1 MEINFSMNEISR
13 LDDFTF
19 PRCSICQ
26 SWGHWSQRCPTKKSV
41 CAFCACNHHSSACP
55 KDTKCCANCKKT
67 EHCAFS
73 KSCPVFKQYLNWA
86 QTKPSANNNANIV
99 RQAPNKQVVHE
110 SAPPSSN
117 EWRSERMS
125 PNQDS
130 IDGKLRQFS
139 DRIMQMVDLRIN
151 MAIQGLE
158 KRLASHLDALMA
170 TISSRLD
177 NMFPHGSIDSPIS
190 CKRIRKASPVNPN
203 LPNSD
208 VEMSENELFIRDIIQ
223 EQSQATPTA
232 ETTAAHEPTVS
243 SNRQPKVRFAEC
255 VDVCV
260 SDTEI
265 VAVEKAISES
275 YQTSIAECATSQA
288 ELPPSPGDPKNWC
301 ILGLC
306 PFATTDQRTLIES
319 ILAIIS
325 RYPKKIY
332 DVYSLVRK

>member
-1 MEINFSMNEISR
+1 MNCDTSGVQITNASYYSTFLVNRLSPDIDAADKKSFENKFGCEILFFLKSARTAKLIPRAVVKAPVDRRDALISERYCFQGMEINFSINEISR

-67 EHCAFS
+67 GHCAFS
-73 KSCPVFKQYLNWA
+73 KSRPVFKQYLNWA

-110 SAPPSSN
+110 SAPPPSN
-117 EWRSERMS
+117 EWRSERVS

-130 IDGKLRQFS
+130 INGKLRQFS

-170 TISSRLD
+170 TISARLD

-208 VEMSENELFIRDIIQ
+208 VEMSENELFVRDIIQ
-223 EQSQATPTA
+223 EQSQ
-232 ETTAAHEPTVS
+232 
-243 SNRQPKVRFAEC
+243 
-255 VDVCV
+255 VCV
-260 SDTEI
+260 AGDHKPI
-265 VAVEKAISES
+265 QK
-275 YQTSIAECATSQA
+275 CAARS
-288 ELPPSPGDPKNWC
+288 
-301 ILGLC
+301 
-306 PFATTDQRTLIES
+306 
-319 ILAIIS
+319 
-325 RYPKKIY
+325 
-332 DVYSLVRK
+332 